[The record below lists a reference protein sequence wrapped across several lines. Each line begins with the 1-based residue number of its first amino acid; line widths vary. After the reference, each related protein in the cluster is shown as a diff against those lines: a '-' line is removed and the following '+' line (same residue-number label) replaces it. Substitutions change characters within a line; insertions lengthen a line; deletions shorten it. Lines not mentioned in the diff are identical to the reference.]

1 MTASATPVIHVV
13 DDDESFLRSMERR
26 LRGHGY
32 AVATFPS
39 VERFLERPD
48 SDAPGCVLADL
59 QMPKRDGFH
68 LQETLAKSANPL
80 PVVFVTG
87 KGDIPTSV
95 RAMRAG
101 AEDFLTKRAGT
112 ADLVAA
118 IDRAVRRDAREREE
132 RARSAEARRKIALL
146 SDRELQ
152 MLLGIVKGMQNK
164 EMADLYGLSER
175 TVKYH
180 RTMLTRR
187 LDIYASVDLTRLVQQ
202 AGITIDELARM
213 AGGPA
218 ASKRGFSLVE
228 LLVVTAIVGMLLG
241 LVLTSVQSARESAR
255 RMACGNNL
263 RQVGLALHGHES
275 THQFVPAWRKEFSWA
290 EYPKDPANPN
300 FSKVVAGRTTL
311 GALGQLLPH
320 VDEGRLASRFD
331 MTRGLADPVN
341 LPPPFPLGRNSPAC
355 LAAAPLFLCPATPSG
370 MPSDYGALYAGI
382 GYPANTPLVL
392 PRTDY
397 APFRGLH
404 PSLAACAGLPA
415 DFTHNAM
422 LGTTDFVHRRT
433 VRFREI
439 ADGLSQTLAFVE
451 QAGRQQRFFRGRPL
465 PDTAPGGATV
475 VHAFYGDWNI
485 ARHARGLSGAT
496 EAEPQQ
502 AGCSV
507 VNVLNDDNPYAFHPG
522 GVTAVMGDGAVTFM
536 ADAIDARVFAAVV
549 SRDGGEV
556 APTR

>member
-1 MTASATPVIHVV
+1 MTASAAPVIHVV

-39 VERFLERPD
+39 VARFFERPD
-48 SDAPGCVLADL
+48 PDAPGCVLADL
-59 QMPKRDGFH
+59 QMPNQDGFD
-68 LQETLAKSANPL
+68 LQESLAKSPNPL

-101 AEDFLTKRAGT
+101 AEDFLTKRADT

-118 IDRAVRRDAREREE
+118 IDRAVSRDAREREE
-132 RARSAEARRKIALL
+132 RERSAEARRKIALL

-152 MLLGIVKGMQNK
+152 MLLGVVKGMQNK
-164 EMADLYGLSER
+164 EMAELYGLSER

-202 AGITIDELARM
+202 AGITIDELAGM
-213 AGGPA
+213 AGGPPP
-218 ASKRGFSLVE
+218 SSRGFTLVE
-228 LLVVTAIVGMLLG
+228 LLVVTAIVSTLLG
-241 LVLTSVQSARESAR
+241 LLLPAVQSARESAR

-275 THQFVPAWRKEFSWA
+275 ACRFVPAWRKEFSWA
-290 EYPKDPANPN
+290 EYPKDPPNPN
-300 FSKVVAGRTTL
+300 FSKVVAGRTML
-311 GALGQLLPH
+311 GVLGQLLAH
-320 VDEGRLASRFD
+320 VDDGRLASRFD
-331 MTRGLADPVN
+331 MTRALADPAN
-341 LPPPFPLGRNSPAC
+341 LPPPFPQGRNSPAC
-355 LAAAPLFLCPATPSG
+355 LATVPQFVCPATPADT
-370 MPSDYGALYAGI
+370 PADYGALYTVI
-382 GYPANTPLVL
+382 GYPSNTPLVL

-404 PSLAACAGLPA
+404 PSLAVCAGLPA
-415 DFTHNAM
+415 EFTHNAM
-422 LGTTDFVHRRT
+422 LGTTDFVNRRT

-451 QAGRQQRFFRGRPL
+451 QAGRQRRYFLGRPL
-465 PDTAPGGATV
+465 ADTAPGGATV
-475 VHAFYGDWNI
+475 VHAFYGDWNV

-507 VNVLNDDNPYAFHPG
+507 VNVLNDDNPYSFHPG
-522 GVTAVMGDGAVTFM
+522 GATAVMGDGAVTFM
-536 ADAIDARVFAAVV
+536 AESIDAAVFAALV
-549 SRDGGEV
+549 SRDGGEAV
-556 APTR
+556 RPR